1 MTPHFARSSF
11 SLFTQFLDDFLQIV
25 KLAGIH
31 FHIDQISFLVE
42 ETIGWE
48 GVNVEIIL
56 DGTLLS
62 RWQVIVG
69 DFVANQI
76 IQFDEIFP

>member
-1 MTPHFARSSF
+1 MTPRFARSF
-11 SLFTQFLDDFLQIV
+11 FLFTQFLDDFLQIV

-31 FHIDQISFLVE
+31 FHIYQISFLVE
-42 ETIGWE
+42 EAIGWE
-48 GVNVEIIL
+48 GANVEIVL

-69 DFVANQI
+69 DIVANQI
-76 IQFDEIFP
+76 IQSDDIFP

>member
-1 MTPHFARSSF
+1 MKGILSV
-11 SLFTQFLDDFLQIV
+11 FLLSVQLLDNFLQIV

-31 FHIDQISFLVE
+31 FHIYQISFLVE
-42 ETIGWE
+42 EAIGWE
-48 GVNVEIIL
+48 GVNVEIVL

-69 DFVANQI
+69 DIVANQI